1 MQIDTA
7 VQEQFDELRE
17 AIHGLR
23 RTLVT
28 ANGSGNPHP
37 APATSP
43 AGDAAIL
50 DALHELTDEV
60 RKMRTNGVITE
71 GDAER
76 IATSIDNHLAVLEEE
91 LDDEEEPTRASKKGS
106 AKSGNAGAATKRG
119 NADVDEEESVRRRPG
134 YFGAKD

>member
-23 RTLVT
+23 RSLVT
-28 ANGSGNPHP
+28 ANGGGNPHP

-43 AGDAAIL
+43 VGDAAIL

-60 RKMRTNGVITE
+60 RRMRTNGVITE

-91 LDDEEEPTRASKKGS
+91 LDEEEPKRSGKKGP
-106 AKSGNAGAATKRG
+106 AKGGNAGAGA
-119 NADVDEEESVRRRPG
+119 EEESPRRRPG
-134 YFGAKD
+134 YFKED